1 MSGLD
6 QAQSQPSQQKAGP
19 RGGQLGL
26 AFSAGL
32 IFAAGLVLSGMTQPL
47 KVLGFLD
54 ITALAKGPF
63 PGLWDPTLAFV
74 MGGAVCVTLL
84 AFAWTP
90 KIALTPLFAN
100 QFHQPALS
108 QIDLPL
114 LGGAALFGVGWGL
127 VGYCPGPALAAALL
141 SPDAL
146 IFTGAMLVGMLICK
160 SFLSKKAKIGS

>member
-1 MSGLD
+1 MNTHL
-6 QAQSQPSQQKAGP
+6 QPNPHRAG
-19 RGGQLGL
+19 RLGL

-54 ITALAKGPF
+54 ITAITQGPF

-84 AFAWTP
+84 AFAWTQRLA
-90 KIALTPLFAN
+90 ALPLFAN
-100 QFHQPALS
+100 QYHAPDLS

-114 LGGAALFGVGWGL
+114 VGGAALFGAGWGL
-127 VGYCPGPALAAALL
+127 VGYCPGPALASALL
-141 SPDAL
+141 SVDAL
-146 IFTGAMLVGMLICK
+146 IFTGAMLLGMLICK
-160 SFLSKKAKIGS
+160 TFLSKRAKIAS

>member
-1 MSGLD
+1 MNTQL
-6 QAQSQPSQQKAGP
+6 QPNPHRAG
-19 RGGQLGL
+19 RLGL

-54 ITALAKGPF
+54 ITAITKGPF

-84 AFAWTP
+84 AFAWTQRLA
-90 KIALTPLFAN
+90 ALPLFAN
-100 QFHQPALS
+100 QYHAPDLS

-114 LGGAALFGVGWGL
+114 VGGAALFGAGWGL
-127 VGYCPGPALAAALL
+127 VGYCPGPALASALL
-141 SPDAL
+141 SVDAL
-146 IFTGAMLVGMLICK
+146 IFTGAMLLGMLICK
-160 SFLSKKAKIGS
+160 TFLSKRAKIAS